1 MTLNLVSKVFALG
14 ALMLIADQHIFGVN
28 GKPILCVPESDMDTW
43 VLRFA
48 EESTHLNP
56 GSGHTPGFPF
66 WFPAEMMAST
76 IPGYAIVPGFEPHH
90 YVNALSGSVGFLGK
104 DDKARFNSAMRA
116 RSVEDIWYAKDKC
129 PQPAVKSL
137 PDTSLYEVKCNAVRQ
152 WCDMEPAT

>member
-1 MTLNLVSKVFALG
+1 
-14 ALMLIADQHIFGVN
+14 MLIADQHIFGVN